1 MTIWLAVKLLRDTL
15 VDVIVSMITPQVL
28 KVTAK
33 QCEASLAIL
42 HFISWLFFLTWGPKN
57 CFLQLEHA
65 SVLLEYLC
73 IILFLIYDV
82 KDVYI
87 SSQ

>member
-1 MTIWLAVKLLRDTL
+1 MTSRLAIKLLRDTL
-15 VDVIVSMITPQVL
+15 VDVIVSIITLEVL

-42 HFISWLFFLTWGPKN
+42 HLILFDLRTKKLFQ
-57 CFLQLEHA
+57 LQQV
-65 SVLLEYLC
+65 SILLEYLC

-82 KDVYI
+82 KNVCI